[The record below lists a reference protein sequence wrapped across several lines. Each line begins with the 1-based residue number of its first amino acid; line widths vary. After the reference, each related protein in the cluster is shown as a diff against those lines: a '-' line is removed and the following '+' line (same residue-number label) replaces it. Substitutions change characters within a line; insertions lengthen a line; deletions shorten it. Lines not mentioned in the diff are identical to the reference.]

1 MTECRAGNDRRIVR
15 RTPSRRATRLFV
27 LVCALGAVAV
37 APFEASAQPPRPRV
51 KLRAY
56 QVDITLDTLVFARDT
71 VTASVGETFAAVR
84 AVYAA
89 LKIPRDYA
97 DSTNGQIG
105 TLRHRATYT
114 LGGQRLSVYFNCG
127 QGIAGGQRRHVAP
140 EHGAGDLRAAGGRR
154 KDAHRDGDRGRGAG
168 HERHVD
174 RAGDVRV
181 DGTAGVAHPQGGAR
195 GARDKGGDWA
205 EVTWPPVPASRPLAA
220 RRFSALAALR
230 CSS

>member
-1 MTECRAGNDRRIVR
+1 MTDCRAGNDRRIVR
-15 RTPSRRATRLFV
+15 RAPSRRATRLFV

-37 APFEASAQPPRPRV
+37 APFEASAQAPRPRV

-56 QVDITLDTLVFARDT
+56 QFDVMLDTLVFARDT
-71 VTASVGETFAAVR
+71 VTASMGETFAAVR

-127 QGIAGGQRRHVAP
+127 QGIAGANADTWRLNMALVTFVQP
-140 EHGAGDLRAAGGRR
+140 AGDGKTRIGTGIVAEAQDMSGTSTEPAMCGSMGLLESRIHKEVRAVLETKA
-154 KDAHRDGDRGRGAG
+154 
-168 HERHVD
+168 
-174 RAGDVRV
+174 
-181 DGTAGVAHPQGGAR
+181 
-195 GARDKGGDWA
+195 
-205 EVTWPPVPASRPLAA
+205 VTGPK
-220 RRFSALAALR
+220 
-230 CSS
+230 